1 MPMSEQEALKICELI
16 KNTYN
21 IEFTEEKMSI
31 WIGFLSNEADYKPSL
46 RAATQYIKN
55 GNTYPPNIAHLLHKE
70 PKIEN
75 TETQVVREEV
85 KEHLWRMENDSAYR
99 EENRRLKMQYKEKMK
114 EINQRLAE
122 HKKDVEN
129 HE

>member
-1 MPMSEQEALKICELI
+1 MTKLEAFNICKLI

-21 IEFTEEKMSI
+21 IEFTEEKI
-31 WIGFLSNEADYKPSL
+31 DTWLDFLTKEADYKPSL
-46 RAATQYIKN
+46 QAAKRYIKE

-75 TETQVVREEV
+75 AAQETISGET
-85 KEHLWRMENDSAYR
+85 KEHLWRMENDPAYR

-114 EINQRLAE
+114 EINQRLADQR
-122 HKKDVEN
+122 KDIEQS
-129 HE
+129 

>member
-1 MPMSEQEALKICELI
+1 MTKHEAFSICKLI
-16 KNTYN
+16 NNIYN
-21 IEFTEEKMSI
+21 VDFTEEKLDV
-31 WIGFLSNEADYKPSL
+31 WIDFLTKDADYEPSL
-46 RAATQYIKN
+46 QAAKRYIKQ
-55 GNTYPPNIAHLLHKE
+55 GNTYPPNIAHLLHKA

-75 TETQVVREEV
+75 AEQQDVSEEV
-85 KEHLWRMENDSAYR
+85 KDHLWRMEHDKEYR

-122 HKKDVEN
+122 QKRDVDN

>member
-1 MPMSEQEALKICELI
+1 MTKLEAFEICELI
-16 KNTYN
+16 NNTYN
-21 IEFTEEKMSI
+21 IEFTEAKLDT
-31 WIGFLSNEADYKPSL
+31 WIDFLTQEADYKPSL
-46 RAATQYIKN
+46 QAAKRYIKE

-75 TETQVVREEV
+75 TTHETINEET
-85 KEHLWRMENDSAYR
+85 KEHLWRMENDPAYR
-99 EENRRLKMQYKEKMK
+99 EENRRLKMQYKKKMQ

-122 HKKDVEN
+122 QRKDVEH

>member
-1 MPMSEQEALKICELI
+1 MSKQEAFNICKLI

-21 IEFTEEKMSI
+21 IEFTAEKI
-31 WIGFLSNEADYKPSL
+31 DVWLEFLTKEADYIPSL
-46 RAATQYIKN
+46 QAAKRYIKE

-75 TETQVVREEV
+75 TEPSIVSEEV
-85 KEHLWRMENDSAYR
+85 KEHLWRMENDPAYR
-99 EENRRLKMQYKEKMK
+99 EENRRLKMKYKEKMN

-122 HKKDVEN
+122 HKRDVDN